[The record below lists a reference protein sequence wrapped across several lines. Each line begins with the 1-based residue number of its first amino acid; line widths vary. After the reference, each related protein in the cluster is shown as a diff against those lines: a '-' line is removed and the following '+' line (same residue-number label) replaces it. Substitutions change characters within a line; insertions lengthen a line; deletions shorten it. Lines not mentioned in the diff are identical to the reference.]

1 MDAPSLRHPWLF
13 LYYVKALDRLD
24 GTTSTAAME
33 VVEAALKLVIKL
45 VFPNGPPE
53 DVIRFAAQ
61 HGTTR
66 KASYANGHYVHSE
79 ESRFV
84 AQFVALAEKM
94 TEVHYAPDGPG
105 RKRDRDH
112 FEADHA

>member
-1 MDAPSLRHPWLF
+1 
-13 LYYVKALDRLD
+13 
-24 GTTSTAAME
+24 ME
-33 VVEAALKLVIKL
+33 VVEAALKLVIKV

-66 KASYANGHYVHSE
+66 QASRVNGHYVDPE

-94 TEVHYAPDGPG
+94 IEVHYAPDGPG